1 MTDWVV
7 LLTPL
12 LVLPIVLLFR
22 FVGCGLDVKGT
33 ADPDIPLP
41 PRKDPP
47 AAPPATPP
55 LVPTPITT
63 PPNYRRYILGEFPN
77 PGMVK
82 NPGVVPNGAD
92 VVAYWRL
99 VDAPAS
105 VDAKDEKNVQK
116 GTYQEG
122 QTLPAIA
129 PTGTT
134 PGSKGQSPAHFVP
147 GQASL
152 IASDPTVK
160 CRRFDGGHVRV
171 TVQPGVNLYT
181 DQFTLEAWIRADA
194 FDADFEYVLF
204 DAGGNYALPGGGG
217 AANRGFRIFVN
228 RQRGWQVQLAPSN
241 TPLFPSAPI
250 VPLGL
255 RTHVAVT
262 VDDIVLVGG
271 GVEKAVSLYVDGKLV
286 APSPVTV
293 LTYNRPDGAPL
304 FIGVENEEANPAQNA
319 RLRRPINCEIQEV
332 VLHRKALS
340 LAEIENHVDINRP

>member
-1 MTDWVV
+1 MTEWAVI
-7 LLTPL
+7 LTPL

-63 PPNYRRYILGEFPN
+63 PPNYRGYILGEFPN

-82 NPGVVPNGAD
+82 NPSVVPNGAD

-129 PTGTT
+129 PTATT

-147 GQASL
+147 GQNSL

-160 CRRFDGGHVRV
+160 CRRSRV
-171 TVQPGVNLYT
+171 DTC
-181 DQFTLEAWIRADA
+181 AS
-194 FDADFEYVLF
+194 
-204 DAGGNYALPGGGG
+204 
-217 AANRGFRIFVN
+217 
-228 RQRGWQVQLAPSN
+228 PS
-241 TPLFPSAPI
+241 
-250 VPLGL
+250 
-255 RTHVAVT
+255 
-262 VDDIVLVGG
+262 
-271 GVEKAVSLYVDGKLV
+271 
-286 APSPVTV
+286 SPVSTS
-293 LTYNRPDGAPL
+293 TRTGSRSRPGSGRTPSTPTSSTCCST
-304 FIGVENEEANPAQNA
+304 PAATTRCQAAAA
-319 RLRRPINCEIQEV
+319 RPTGG
-332 VLHRKALS
+332 S
-340 LAEIENHVDINRP
+340 GSS